1 VAEAT
6 ELNQLTTRYLLDMS
20 IVLSLIRA
28 NPLGRWLEATY
39 RLSDAPANSLV
50 SVVTVGELMSFAYQA
65 KGWAQAK
72 RTRYESLLR
81 ELVWIDIN
89 DAAVLDAYAQIDG
102 FSIST
107 GRTMSKN
114 DVWIAA
120 CARVAAAT
128 LLTTDKDFDHLHG
141 TWIDRIWI
149 DPNTGKKS

>member
-1 VAEAT
+1 VAET
-6 ELNQLTTRYLLDMS
+6 KELNPPPTRYLLDTNV
-20 IVLSLIRA
+20 VLSLIRA
-28 NPLGRWLEATY
+28 NPLGQWLDTTY
-39 RLSDAPANSLV
+39 RLSDAPTRALI

-65 KGWAQAK
+65 KGWGPAK
-72 RTRYESLLR
+72 RTRYESLLQ

-89 DAAVLDAYAQIDG
+89 EAAVVDNYAQIDCFG
-102 FSIST
+102 IAT

-114 DVWIAA
+114 DVWIAS
-120 CARVAAAT
+120 CARVTGAT